1 MHHFGKPLV
10 ENPSDFGLN
19 TPRPMHHELLD
30 LLAIQFIESGFHTKA
45 LHRFIMSSDTYRLS
59 SIIPVS
65 KKFNEQTLADPD
77 NSLLWHA
84 NRRRLDLEQMRD
96 TLLSISGQLDPTMF
110 GRPMLI
116 EDPLNQRRTI
126 YSFVERQNLPNV
138 VQIFD
143 SANADSST
151 AKRPNTTVAQQA
163 LFAMNSPFMETISKS
178 LAKRLDA
185 TTPKEK
191 AILLYRLALGRQPTP
206 NELMLGLK
214 YTADHSWQDYAQ
226 ILLMSN
232 ELWFID

>member
-1 MHHFGKPLV
+1 
-10 ENPSDFGLN
+10 
-19 TPRPMHHELLD
+19 
-30 LLAIQFIESGFHTKA
+30 
-45 LHRFIMSSDTYRLS
+45 
-59 SIIPVS
+59 
-65 KKFNEQTLADPD
+65 
-77 NSLLWHA
+77 
-84 NRRRLDLEQMRD
+84 MRD